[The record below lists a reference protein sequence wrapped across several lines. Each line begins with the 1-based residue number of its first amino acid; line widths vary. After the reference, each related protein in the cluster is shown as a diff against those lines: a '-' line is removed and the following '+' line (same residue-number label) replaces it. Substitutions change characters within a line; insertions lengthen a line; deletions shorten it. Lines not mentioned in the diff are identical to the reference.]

1 MGSEIKSRPSGKAV
15 FNGSNHC
22 LSIRGLKNV
31 PTVLFQANW
40 PITNQPT
47 NQPNEEKSNR
57 SNKQNKR
64 QLEGFEQVLLGE
76 DSMDEEAALRSLSF
90 VLG

>member
-1 MGSEIKSRPSGKAV
+1 
-15 FNGSNHC
+15 
-22 LSIRGLKNV
+22 LKNQ
-31 PTVLFQANW
+31 P
-40 PITNQPT
+40 TNQPT